1 MLMKYKDFKQMS
13 NEDMKQIQGGSIAVK
28 GCYAVCGTMEGVPHG
43 FKVTVPVGNT
53 CSAAANRCAPYALY
67 SCSCTTY
74 GGGNPPIN

>member
-13 NEDMKQIQGGSIAVK
+13 NKDMKQIQGGSIAVK

-53 CSAAANRCAPYALY
+53 MLLPKNRTG
-67 SCSCTTY
+67 S
-74 GGGNPPIN
+74 